1 MANFESVLPALMNGK
16 EVRRDEWGCGSCM
29 YVNAQGQFM
38 RTPTQYPRV
47 CGSGA
52 PFSVGQD
59 YDWILDL
66 NDVTA
71 KDWSVVRPLSR
82 LARHRQF
89 PNPSATH
96 RKLTSVDTKLA
107 FSESQGVFGYVE
119 RFTSVFH
126 QLFRRDRTVAE

>member
-16 EVRRDEWGCGSCM
+16 EIRRDEWGCGSRM

-47 CGSGA
+47 CGSAA

-66 NDVTA
+66 SDVTA
-71 KDWSVVRPLSR
+71 KDWSVVTPLSR
-82 LARHRQF
+82 LERHRQF

-96 RKLTSVDTKLA
+96 RKLASFDAKLA
-107 FSESQGVFGYVE
+107 LGEAQSVLGYVE

-126 QLFRRDRTVAE
+126 QVFRRDRTVAQ